1 VQFRKARID
10 DLPFLERM
18 LFEAFFWD
26 PSMPR
31 PSLAAF
37 QRDQGDPYTAV
48 ESFGISPG
56 GKKMALSF
64 IEQTGSILASPP
76 MPVLAKPVR

>member
-1 VQFRKARID
+1 
-10 DLPFLERM
+10 
-18 LFEAFFWD
+18 
-26 PSMPR
+26 
-31 PSLAAF
+31 
-37 QRDQGDPYTAV
+37 V